1 VLRDTGKVHVV
12 AREVR
17 VHGVVDVRDVV
28 LDVDLL
34 VDRALALGVE
44 VRRPRE
50 GIAAVI
56 GDGVRGF
63 GLDDGLI

>member
-1 VLRDTGKVHVV
+1 
-12 AREVR
+12 
-17 VHGVVDVRDVV
+17 VVDVRDVV

>member
-1 VLRDTGKVHVV
+1 
-12 AREVR
+12 
-17 VHGVVDVRDVV
+17 VVDVRDVV

-56 GDGVRGF
+56 GDGVRGL
-63 GLDDGLI
+63 GLDDGLID